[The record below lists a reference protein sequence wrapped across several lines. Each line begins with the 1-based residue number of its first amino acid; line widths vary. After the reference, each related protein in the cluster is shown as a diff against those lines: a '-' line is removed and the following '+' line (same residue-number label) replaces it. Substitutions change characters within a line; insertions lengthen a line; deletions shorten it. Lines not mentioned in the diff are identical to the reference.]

1 MFDSLTSSF
10 TGVIKKIKIFDDI
23 NSLKKALVELK
34 KSLLK
39 ADVHHKVVKEL
50 ITKIELDVKK
60 AGIGQENFMKAIRDN
75 LLAVLSVDGNQGFV
89 YASKPPTVIL
99 MAGLQGSGK
108 TTTTGKLANYLK
120 LRKKRVL
127 IAAADLQR
135 MAAVEQL
142 KQITEQIEIDLYFD
156 DNEKDPVKVVKGAF
170 KKAEDDLYDVLII
183 DTAGR
188 LAIDEELM
196 QQLKNIKSSIKVD
209 EVFYVADS
217 MTGHDAVRTANKFKE
232 EIGLDGVI
240 LSKYDGDIKGG
251 VALSIASQVQVPLR
265 FIGTG
270 EKIPDFDP
278 FIPDRITNRLIGE
291 GDLESL
297 MEKSSLVIDKKR
309 VSELNRKIKK
319 GEFNF
324 NDFLEQV
331 ESFKKLGDFKS
342 IMGMIPGM
350 NKFAGALKNID
361 LENSGE
367 MKKIKALVNSM
378 TRRERETPSLLNN
391 SRKKRLA
398 QGAGLGQVEVN
409 KIFKQFKNAS
419 KVAKKFGGSKNSMKD
434 IEKLMGAMGGGQ
446 QSTANLMRGR
456 R

>member
-23 NSLKKALVELK
+23 NALKKALVELK
-34 KSLLK
+34 KSLLR

-50 ITKIELDVKK
+50 ITKIEIDVKT

-75 LLAVLSVDGNQGFV
+75 LLAVLSVKGNQGFV

-120 LRKKRVL
+120 LRKKKVL
-127 IAAADLQR
+127 VAAADLQR

-142 KQITEQIEIDLYFD
+142 KQITEQIKIDLYFD
-156 DNEKDPVKVVKGAF
+156 DLEKDPVQVVKGAF
-170 KKAEDDLYDVLII
+170 QKAEDELYDVLII

-188 LAIDEELM
+188 LAIDEKLM
-196 QQLKNIKSSIKVD
+196 QQLKDIKNSVKVD

-217 MTGHDAVRTANKFKE
+217 MTGHDAVRTANTFKE
-232 EIGLDGVI
+232 AIGLDGVI

-251 VALSIASQVQVPLR
+251 VALSIASQVKVPLR

-278 FIPDRITNRLIGE
+278 FIPDRIANRLIGE

-297 MEKSSLVIDKKR
+297 MEKSSILIDKKR
-309 VSELNRKIKK
+309 ASELNRKIKK

-350 NKFAGALKNID
+350 SKFAGALKDID
-361 LENSGE
+361 LESSGE
-367 MKKIKALVNSM
+367 MKKIKALVSSM
-378 TRRERETPSLLNN
+378 TQKERETPSLLNN

-398 QGAGLGQVEVN
+398 TGAGLGQIEVN
-409 KIFKQFKNAS
+409 KILKQFKNAS
-419 KVAKKFGGSKNSMKD
+419 KIAKKFGSSKNSMKD
-434 IEKLMGAMGGGQ
+434 IEKIMGGGQ
-446 QSTANLMRGR
+446 QSTANIMRGR

>member
-10 TGVIKKIKIFDDI
+10 TSVIKKIKTFDDI
-23 NSLKKALVELK
+23 NALKKALNELK

-50 ITKIELDVKK
+50 VQKIEIDVKQ

-75 LLAVLSVDGNQGFV
+75 LLKVLSVDGNQGFV
-89 YASKPPTVIL
+89 FSSKPPTVIL

-120 LRKKRVL
+120 MRKKKVL

-156 DNEKDPVKVVKGAF
+156 DSEKNPVNVVKGAF
-170 KKAEDDLYDVLII
+170 EKAENGLYDVLII

-188 LAIDEELM
+188 LAIDEDLM
-196 QQLKNIKSSIKVD
+196 NQLKDIKNSIKVD

-217 MTGHDAVRTANKFKE
+217 MTGHDAVRTANTFKS

-278 FIPDRITNRLIGE
+278 FIPDRIANRLIGE

-297 MEKSSLVIDKKR
+297 MEKSSLVMDKKR
-309 VSELNRKIKK
+309 ASELNRKIKK

-342 IMGMIPGM
+342 IIGMIPGM
-350 NKFAGALKNID
+350 NKFAGALQNVD

-367 MKKIKALVNSM
+367 MRKIKALVSSM
-378 TRRERETPSLLNN
+378 TKKEREQPSLLNN

-398 QGAGLGQVEVN
+398 KGAGLDQIEVN
-409 KIFKQFKNAS
+409 KILKQFKNAA
-419 KVAKKFGGSKNSMKD
+419 KIAKKFGGSKNSMKD
-434 IEKLMGAMGGGQ
+434 IEKLMSSMNGQ
-446 QSTANLMRGR
+446 NIPPHMRGR